1 MKKAIVIAS
10 LLLAAAV
17 CHAAGQKSA
26 AATNAVPESAF
37 AATNAVPTKKGAS
50 AQQRPQ
56 CQRPQCAAP
65 TLSGG
70 RCRRRAA
77 AGSIYCRQHEAI
89 MRRRQEQ
96 GQ

>member
-37 AATNAVPTKKGAS
+37 AATNAVPSKKKAS
-50 AQQRPQ
+50 AE
-56 CQRPQCAAP
+56 QRPQCAAT

-70 RCRRRAA
+70 RCRRRVAV
-77 AGSIYCRQHEAI
+77 GSIYCRQHEAI

>member
-17 CHAAGQKSA
+17 CFSAEQVPAALRV
-26 AATNAVPESAF
+26 ATNDMPAKASV
-37 AATNAVPTKKGAS
+37 ATNAVPTKKKAS

-56 CQRPQCAAP
+56 CAAT

-77 AGSIYCRQHEAI
+77 VGSIYCRQHEAI

>member
-1 MKKAIVIAS
+1 MNKVIVVAV

-17 CHAAGQKSA
+17 CFSAEQVPAALRV
-26 AATNAVPESAF
+26 ATNDMLAKASV
-37 AATNAVPTKKGAS
+37 ATNAVPTKKKAS
-50 AQQRPQ
+50 AE
-56 CQRPQCAAP
+56 QRPQCAAT

>member
-37 AATNAVPTKKGAS
+37 AATNAVPTKKKAS

-56 CQRPQCAAP
+56 CAAT

-77 AGSIYCRQHEAI
+77 VGSIYCRQHEAI

>member
-1 MKKAIVIAS
+1 MKKVIVVAA
-10 LLLAAAV
+10 LLHFAAV
-17 CHAAGQKSA
+17 CFASAETPAATNDTPAKAS
-26 AATNAVPESAF
+26 AATNAVPS
-37 AATNAVPTKKGAS
+37 KKKAS
-50 AQQRPQ
+50 AE
-56 CQRPQCAAP
+56 QRPQCAAT

-77 AGSIYCRQHEAI
+77 VGSIYCRQHEAI

>member
-1 MKKAIVIAS
+1 MTKVIVVAV

-17 CHAAGQKSA
+17 CSASAETPAATNDAPVNVSV
-26 AATNAVPESAF
+26 ATNAVPA
-37 AATNAVPTKKGAS
+37 KKKAS
-50 AQQRPQ
+50 AE
-56 CQRPQCAAP
+56 QRPQCAAT

-77 AGSIYCRQHEAI
+77 VGSIYCRQHEAI

>member
-1 MKKAIVIAS
+1 MKMVIVVAA
-10 LLLAAAV
+10 LLHFAAV
-17 CHAAGQKSA
+17 CFAAEQVPA
-26 AATNAVPESAF
+26 ALRVATNDMPAKASV
-37 AATNAVPTKKGAS
+37 ATNAVPTKKKAS

-56 CQRPQCAAP
+56 CAAT

-77 AGSIYCRQHEAI
+77 VGSIYCRQHEAI

>member
-26 AATNAVPESAF
+26 AATNAAPESAF

-56 CQRPQCAAP
+56 CAAT

-77 AGSIYCRQHEAI
+77 AGSIYRGKGDLYGGI
-89 MRRRQEQ
+89 SFS
-96 GQ
+96 

>member
-1 MKKAIVIAS
+1 MKKVIVVAV
-10 LLLAAAV
+10 LLLAVAV

-26 AATNAVPESAF
+26 AATNAAPESAF
-37 AATNAVPTKKGAS
+37 AATNAVPTKKKAS

-56 CQRPQCAAP
+56 CAAT

-77 AGSIYCRQHEAI
+77 DGSIYCRQHEAI

>member
-1 MKKAIVIAS
+1 MNKVIVIAS

-26 AATNAVPESAF
+26 AATNAAPESAF

-56 CQRPQCAAP
+56 CAAT

>member
-1 MKKAIVIAS
+1 MKKVIVVAV

-17 CHAAGQKSA
+17 CTAAEGMPSVAHAATNGAPIEASV
-26 AATNAVPESAF
+26 ATNAVPS
-37 AATNAVPTKKGAS
+37 KKMAS

-56 CQRPQCAAP
+56 CAAT

-77 AGSIYCRQHEAI
+77 VGSIYCRQHEVI
-89 MRRRQEQ
+89 MRRCQEQ

>member
-50 AQQRPQ
+50 AQQRPHVW
-56 CQRPQCAAP
+56 AARQP
-65 TLSGG
+65 LGN
-70 RCRRRAA
+70 AA
-77 AGSIYCRQHEAI
+77 LGVLFA
-89 MRRRQEQ
+89 
-96 GQ
+96 